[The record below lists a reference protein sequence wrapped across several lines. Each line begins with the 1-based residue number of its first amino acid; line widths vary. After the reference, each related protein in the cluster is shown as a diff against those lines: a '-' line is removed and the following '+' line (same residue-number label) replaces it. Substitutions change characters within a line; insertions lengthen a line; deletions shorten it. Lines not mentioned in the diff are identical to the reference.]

1 MRPQGHAGVIG
12 WRLILTEYAAQ
23 MSAMD
28 ASTDRFLERAKSDLE
43 RQLAPA
49 ARLDAMTADVTETG
63 VSIRARVIV
72 GDQRVVLT
80 GSGASLSNAYEDLIE
95 KAPPEVLAEDRDR

>member
-12 WRLILTEYAAQ
+12 WRPIPTKYPAQ

-43 RQLAPA
+43 RQLAPS

-63 VSIRARVIV
+63 ASIRARVIV

-80 GSGASLSNAYEDLIE
+80 GSGASLTDAYEDLIE
-95 KAPPEVLAEDRDR
+95 KAPPEVLAEDGDR

>member
-1 MRPQGHAGVIG
+1 MRPQGHAVVIG

-28 ASTDRFLERAKSDLE
+28 ASTDRFLERARSDLE
-43 RQLAPA
+43 RQLAPSV
-49 ARLDAMTADVTETG
+49 RLDAMTADVTETG
-63 VSIRARVIV
+63 VSVRARVIV

-80 GSGASLSNAYEDLIE
+80 GSGASLTDAYEDLIE
-95 KAPPEVLAEDRDR
+95 KAPPEVLAEDGDR